1 MKKLLFAAVA
11 VFAFGAANAQE
22 VKFGAKAGLNLSN
35 FTGDVEGNS
44 MKVGFQL
51 GGLVEIGISEKFAVQ
66 PELVYSAQG
75 AKFDDS
81 FFGDYDLNFNYLNI
95 PVMAKYY
102 VAEGFSLE
110 AGPQI
115 GFLMSAKAKADGEDE
130 DVKDEFNSTDFGL
143 NFGAGYNVTENIN
156 LGVRYSLGLSN
167 LNKEDGAGDLKN
179 SNIAFAVAYKF

>member
-22 VKFGAKAGLNLSN
+22 VKFGAKAALNLSN
-35 FTGDVEGNS
+35 LTGDVEDNS
-44 MKVGFQL
+44 MKVGFQV

-75 AKFDDS
+75 TKFDGA
-81 FFGDYDLNFNYLNI
+81 GDPSLNLDYLNI
-95 PVMAKYY
+95 PVMAKFY

-115 GFLMSAKAKADGEDE
+115 GFLLSAKAKSDAG
-130 DVKDEFNSTDFGL
+130 DVDYKDFVNSTDFGV
-143 NFGAGYNVTENIN
+143 NFGAGYDVTENIN

-167 LNKEDGAGDLKN
+167 VNKEGDDSIKN
-179 SNIAFAVAYKF
+179 SNLAFAFAYKF